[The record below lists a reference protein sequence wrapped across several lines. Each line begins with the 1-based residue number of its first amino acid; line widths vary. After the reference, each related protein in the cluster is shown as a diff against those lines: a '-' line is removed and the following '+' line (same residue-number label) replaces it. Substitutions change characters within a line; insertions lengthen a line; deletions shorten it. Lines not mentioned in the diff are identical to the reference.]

1 MYRGRRYHSIS
12 FILLV
17 LLLTSFIFIS
27 ILFFALRGLYSNA
40 LVNEFEDKQSVTL
53 KHISSNIEQFAQNIR
68 GLARNTM
75 TDWYIINLV
84 SEYDSDDTSYE
95 TNEFINDMHAALN
108 GIAYSQ
114 LFVASADILIPEMGL
129 SRYLL
134 NSVYSIENY
143 PDKILVDQLFTRKLP
158 GWIATRRAMLPIDTG
173 VSAVFSYVQPLY
185 YDLFSTTCIGYL
197 VLNIN
202 EMALS
207 SIINEYDTIPD
218 TSLLVVDERGV
229 IITSNNKT
237 IVGKYIQ
244 DTKYGE
250 FYLTGS
256 YPENFLVSEE
266 FLATEG
272 WSCFSISDYD
282 SVIAPVRR
290 LDRIFF
296 LGLLVVFSIMLFILV
311 MVMRK
316 VSRPIRDMATN
327 VRELNTAGE
336 YLSVDFAPVNI
347 SELMVLQ
354 FQFKLLL
361 NRINYLIK
369 DIRQKEETKKKMEY
383 DLLQEQINPHF
394 IYNTLDT
401 INWMALSKG
410 QPIIGEAVRN
420 LGNFLRLSLNK
431 GKTSFTVQDE
441 LSLANSYMMIQKMRT
456 RDKIQF
462 TEVVEESIKQYSMV
476 KIVLQ
481 PFLENSI
488 IHGLKGGA
496 GCITLTAS
504 EKEKSIEFLIQ
515 DNGCGIN
522 PELVRELNDIKSDAG
537 HGIKNTMRRLHL
549 YYEGRASVVIK
560 SEPGHG
566 TMVIIDV
573 PKDWKSE
580 DILASDC

>member
-27 ILFFALRGLYSNA
+27 TLFFALRGLYSNA

-143 PDKILVDQLFTRKLP
+143 PDKILVDQLFTRKFP
-158 GWIATRRAMLPIDTG
+158 GWIATRRAMLPVDTG

-566 TMVIIDV
+566 TLVIIDV

-580 DILASDC
+580 DI

>member
-143 PDKILVDQLFTRKLP
+143 PDKILVDQLFTRKFP
-158 GWIATRRAMLPIDTG
+158 GWIATRRAMLPVDTG

-566 TMVIIDV
+566 TLVIIDV

-580 DILASDC
+580 DI

>member
-27 ILFFALRGLYSNA
+27 ILLFALRGLYSNA

-256 YPENFLVSEE
+256 YSENFLVSEE

-383 DLLQEQINPHF
+383 NLLQEQINPHF

-504 EKEKSIEFLIQ
+504 EKEESIEFLIQ

-566 TMVIIDV
+566 TLVIIDV

-580 DILASDC
+580 DI

>member
-504 EKEKSIEFLIQ
+504 EKEESIEFLIQ

-566 TMVIIDV
+566 TLVVIDV

-580 DILASDC
+580 DI

>member
-53 KHISSNIEQFAQNIR
+53 KHISSNIEQFAQSIR

-95 TNEFINDMHAALN
+95 TNEFINDVHAALN

-207 SIINEYDTIPD
+207 SILNEYDTIPD

-296 LGLLVVFSIMLFILV
+296 LGLLIVFSIMLFILV
-311 MVMRK
+311 MIMRK

-504 EKEKSIEFLIQ
+504 EKEESIEFLIQ

-566 TMVIIDV
+566 TLVIIDV

-580 DILASDC
+580 DI

>member
-27 ILFFALRGLYSNA
+27 TLFFALRGLYSNA

-143 PDKILVDQLFTRKLP
+143 PDKILVDQLFTRKFP
-158 GWIATRRAMLPIDTG
+158 GWIATRRAMLPVDTG

-580 DILASDC
+580 DI

>member
-143 PDKILVDQLFTRKLP
+143 PDKILVDQLFTRKFP

-504 EKEKSIEFLIQ
+504 EKEESIEFLIQ

-566 TMVIIDV
+566 TLVIIDV

-580 DILASDC
+580 DI

>member
-218 TSLLVVDERGV
+218 TLLLVVDERGV

-580 DILASDC
+580 DI

>member
-53 KHISSNIEQFAQNIR
+53 KHISSNIEQFAQSIR

-347 SELMVLQ
+347 SEFMVLQ

-504 EKEKSIEFLIQ
+504 EKEESIEFLIQ

-566 TMVIIDV
+566 TLVVIDV

-580 DILASDC
+580 DI

>member
-566 TMVIIDV
+566 TLVIIDV

-580 DILASDC
+580 DI

>member
-462 TEVVEESIKQYSMV
+462 TEVVEASIKQYSMV

-580 DILASDC
+580 DI